1 MNYLEKVFHT
11 VVLSCTVGFYSALA
25 VGAESSNVMGVTED
39 HYKTVIKQRP
49 YTVEVCKEVAVSGD
63 KTGDTLKGAIIG
75 GIIGHQIDHDKGSE
89 IGAILGGA
97 IGHNNSNTVGGYRT
111 QCQTERRYN
120 EERTRVYSH
129 STITFWDSG
138 REYTIRFDR

>member
-1 MNYLEKVFHT
+1 MKFKELYFHT
-11 VVLSCTVGFYSALA
+11 VAIAFGTSMLSSLA
-25 VGAESSNVMGVTED
+25 FAQSNNVMGVTED

-49 YTVEVCKEVAVSGD
+49 YTVEVCKDIAVSGD

-97 IGHNNSNTVGGYRT
+97 IGHNNSDAVGGTRT
-111 QCQTERRYN
+111 QCQRETRY
-120 EERTRVYSH
+120 EEEKVRIYSH
-129 STITFWDSG
+129 STVTFWDNG
-138 REYTIRFDR
+138 REYTVRFKK

>member
-1 MNYLEKVFHT
+1 MKFKELYFHT
-11 VVLSCTVGFYSALA
+11 AVVA
-25 VGAESSNVMGVTED
+25 VCSSLLTSIAVADSNNVMGVVED
-39 HYKTVIKQRP
+39 HYKNVIKQRP

-97 IGHNNSNTVGGYRT
+97 IGHNNSDAIGGTRT
-111 QCQTERRYN
+111 QCHTETRYD
-120 EERTRVYSH
+120 EERTTVYSH
-129 STITFWDSG
+129 STVTFWDNG
-138 REYTIRFDR
+138 QEYTLRFNR

>member
-1 MNYLEKVFHT
+1 MKFKELYFH
-11 VVLSCTVGFYSALA
+11 LA
-25 VGAESSNVMGVTED
+25 VVAFCGSFLSSVAFAENVRGVTQD

-63 KTGDTLKGAIIG
+63 RTGDTLKGAILG

-97 IGHNNSNTVGGYRT
+97 IGHNNSNATGGTTT
-111 QCQTERRYN
+111 QCQTETRY
-120 EERTRVYSH
+120 EEQQMEVYSY
-129 STITFWDSG
+129 STITFWTNG
-138 REYTIRFDR
+138 QEYTVKYNRK